1 LSSKCAVCDNRGAT
15 YYYDRTDDMYHMSCW
30 YEVYEAHAFGSGY
43 DAAKEEYA
51 ESSCEDIDIALML
64 YDIDPPDSAF
74 QWGHLRY
81 LLEEKR

>member
-1 LSSKCAVCDNRGAT
+1 
-15 YYYDRTDDMYHMSCW
+15 MSCW
-30 YEVYEAHAFGSGY
+30 HEVYESHEFESGY

-51 ESSCEDIDIALML
+51 ESSYEDIDIALMY

-74 QWGHLRY
+74 QWGHLKY